1 MALMRHRFPVFY
13 TMHKAK
19 ERSTISSFIRGG
31 DEFLNKNLF
40 TGHQMN
46 QLALIK
52 ILIRYIN
59 VILNKPNY

>member
-31 DEFLNKNLF
+31 DEFKNKKFINR
-40 TGHQMN
+40 
-46 QLALIK
+46 AL
-52 ILIRYIN
+52 RETN
-59 VILNKPNY
+59 